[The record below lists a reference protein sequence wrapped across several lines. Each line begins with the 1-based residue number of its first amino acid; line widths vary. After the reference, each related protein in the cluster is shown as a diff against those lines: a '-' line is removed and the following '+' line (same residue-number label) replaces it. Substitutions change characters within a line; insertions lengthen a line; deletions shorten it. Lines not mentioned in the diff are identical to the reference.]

1 MKKNDYTI
9 TAYTENTVGLLSRIT
24 AIFTRRH
31 INIRSLNVSETEKKG
46 ISRFTIVIRETEEMT
61 NKIVKQIRKIVEV
74 MYVDFHTDN
83 MIIATQLGLFKIKML
98 EEQYANNVHLVGQKF
113 EATEIARSGN
123 IVVFQKTGNR
133 EELETFLAAL
143 RVYGE
148 VEYARSGRV
157 ALSIRS
163 IPLRTIMS
171 LLPSIHNYED
181 NYTMDHHGEL
191 EDLEV
196 NLNGNSMH

>member
-1 MKKNDYTI
+1 MKKNNYTI

-31 INIRSLNVSETEKKG
+31 INIKSLNVSETEKKG
-46 ISRFTIVIRETEEMT
+46 ISRFTVVICETEDMT
-61 NKIVKQIRKIVEV
+61 SKVVKQIRKIVEA

-83 MIIATQLGLFKIKML
+83 MIISTQLGMFKIKMV
-98 EEQYANNVHLVGQKF
+98 EEQYANNVRLLAQKF
-113 EATEIARSGN
+113 DASEMARSGN
-123 IVVFQKTGNR
+123 MIVFQKTGNR
-133 EELETFLAAL
+133 EELEAFLAEL
-143 RVYGE
+143 RTFGE

-163 IPLRTIMS
+163 IPLRKIMA
-171 LLPSIHNYED
+171 LLPAMHNYED

-196 NLNGNSMH
+196 SMNGNSMH

>member
-1 MKKNDYTI
+1 MKKNNYTI

-31 INIRSLNVSETEKKG
+31 INIKSLNVSETEKKG
-46 ISRFTIVIRETEEMT
+46 ISRFTVVICETEEMT
-61 NKIVKQIRKIVEV
+61 SKVVKQIRKIVEA

-83 MIIATQLGLFKIKML
+83 MIMATQLGMFKIKMI
-98 EEQYANNVHLVGQKF
+98 EEQYANNVRLLAQKF
-113 EATEIARSGN
+113 DAIEMARSGN
-123 IVVFQKTGNR
+123 MIVFQKTGNR
-133 EELETFLAAL
+133 EELEAFLVELRTF
-143 RVYGE
+143 GE

-163 IPLRTIMS
+163 IPLRKIMA
-171 LLPSIHNYED
+171 LLPVIHNYED
-181 NYTMDHHGEL
+181 NYTMDHHKAL

-196 NLNGNSMH
+196 SKNGNSMH